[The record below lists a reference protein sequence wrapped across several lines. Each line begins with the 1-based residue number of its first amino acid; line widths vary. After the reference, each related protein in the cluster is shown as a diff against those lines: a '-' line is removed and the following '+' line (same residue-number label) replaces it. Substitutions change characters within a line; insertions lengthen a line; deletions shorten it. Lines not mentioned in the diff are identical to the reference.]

1 MTSLRMGNQVEQET
15 EITSVVNG
23 EKGLHLSNSMRRNI
37 KKIIQENVKLEPV
50 CPEKQLSSC
59 FKI

>member
-1 MTSLRMGNQVEQET
+1 MGNQVEQET

-23 EKGLHLSNSMRRNI
+23 EKGLHLLNSMRRNI

-50 CPEKQLSSC
+50 CTEKQLSSC